1 MNKVTTKQ
9 LGAMKQLLLNLKEF
23 GDLKYGTISNVVVMT
38 HKLMPTSIMVK
49 YEKNFT
55 TMGQRDYENRIAS
68 VDIDGN
74 ISFIDD
80 KFKDIFE
87 RSAFLSECKEFDID
101 NPNHYEKID

>member
-1 MNKVTTKQ
+1 
-9 LGAMKQLLLNLKEF
+9 
-23 GDLKYGTISNVVVMT
+23 
-38 HKLMPTSIMVK
+38 
-49 YEKNFT
+49 
-55 TMGQRDYENRIAS
+55 MGQRDYENRIAS